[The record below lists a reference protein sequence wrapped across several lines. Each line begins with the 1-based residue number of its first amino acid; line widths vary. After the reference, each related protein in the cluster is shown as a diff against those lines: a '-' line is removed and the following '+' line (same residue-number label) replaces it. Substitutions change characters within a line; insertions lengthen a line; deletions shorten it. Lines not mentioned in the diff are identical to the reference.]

1 MIITREMLE
10 TIDGVQIEDWS
21 RDADEYVEALQT
33 AIEEWLHWLK
43 TVRRSLQVS
52 DSEMSSLCGDGGLPR
67 DDAWRTLLLDE
78 GVIALCN
85 GWAPPGDQWAGYPP
99 QEIAYSYCGASK
111 SISYQDLS
119 ELVQNWELAM
129 TPVLRD
135 EKSVATATK
144 PKG

>member
-78 GVIALCN
+78 GVIALCS
-85 GWAPPGDQWAGYPP
+85 GWAPPGDQ
-99 QEIAYSYCGASK
+99 QEIAYSYCGANK

-119 ELVQNWELAM
+119 ELVQNWEIAM

-135 EKSVATATK
+135 EKAVATATK